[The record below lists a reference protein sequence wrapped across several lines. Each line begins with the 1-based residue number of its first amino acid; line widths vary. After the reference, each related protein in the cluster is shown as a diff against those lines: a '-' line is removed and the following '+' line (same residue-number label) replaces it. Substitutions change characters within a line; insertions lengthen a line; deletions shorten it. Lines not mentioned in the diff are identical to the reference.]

1 MVAILLAVL
10 FYANFLCASDF
21 LRLSNELHFERLI
34 KFRVQIEFWCI
45 EQICVQ
51 SIVTKYLSKN
61 VSNPWI
67 TIQKLLRFKSI
78 TEKK

>member
-34 KFRVQIEFWCI
+34 KFRVQIEF
-45 EQICVQ
+45 
-51 SIVTKYLSKN
+51 
-61 VSNPWI
+61 
-67 TIQKLLRFKSI
+67 
-78 TEKK
+78 